1 MASMGLEHMSEP
13 LKSVRSDRTSI
24 IYDGH
29 CPFCTAYITLLKLR
43 EALGPVDVIDGRAR
57 PDIVAELNS
66 RKIDIDQGMVV
77 HFQDQIYYGGDAL
90 HILSLLS
97 TKSGI
102 WNRMLAVIFAKKSLA
117 RLLYPV
123 LRFGRNATLR
133 LMGQPVINRP

>member
-29 CPFCTAYITLLKLR
+29 CPFCTAYITLLRLR
-43 EALGPVDVIDGRAR
+43 EAIGAVDVIDGRTR
-57 PDIVAELNS
+57 PDVVAELNNL
-66 RKIDIDQGMVV
+66 KINIDQGMVV
-77 HFQDQIYYGGDAL
+77 QYRDQIYFGGDAL

-102 WNRMLAVIFAKKSLA
+102 WNRMLAAIFAKKSLA
-117 RLLYPV
+117 RLLYPA

-133 LMGQPVINRP
+133 LIGKQAINRP